1 MKVYLSTTPNIHNNA
16 TKKSEWKKILISK
29 SISYFI
35 RFSHFFASYFW
46 QDQCFISSFRE
57 ILVSKFSIREFS
69 QFSKSCLQ
77 LRTDFTRVTSFYG
90 FVTQN
95 NNSLCFQGTA
105 KGTEGVRSPPHDIL
119 SSESPPSYNQLNYND
134 NLARFFN
141 SQPKTLTAKEA
152 ATAGL

>member
-1 MKVYLSTTPNIHNNA
+1 MNRNFFGVFFTDLTQSNN
-16 TKKSEWKKILISK
+16 L
-29 SISYFI
+29 
-35 RFSHFFASYFW
+35 
-46 QDQCFISSFRE
+46 
-57 ILVSKFSIREFS
+57 L
-69 QFSKSCLQ
+69 L
-77 LRTDFTRVTSFYG
+77 
-90 FVTQN
+90 
-95 NNSLCFQGTA
+95 FQGTA